1 MKTLKKIIS
10 EHLRYKNTIFKL
22 AKSDLVKTYK
32 GTALGWWWA
41 IIRPSIT
48 LAVYYFAFTV
58 GLKVSSSVG
67 GYSYFLWLIAGFL
80 PWFYMRDVLVA
91 GAGSI
96 KKYRFLVTK
105 IKYPISTIPTFV
117 SLSHLFTEIMLLVIV
132 MAIFIFSGKMPDIY
146 WLQLPFYML
155 LMFVLFCIWS
165 LFSGILSTFS
175 SDFFQLV
182 KSVTLM
188 LFWLSGIMYD
198 VHSIDNDVIRHIML
212 LNPITVIVN
221 GFRNSFIYKE
231 WFWENS
237 KELIGFF
244 AVTVVL
250 LALTVFVYKKLNRE
264 VVDIL

>member
-96 KKYRFLVTK
+96 KKYRFLVTNK
-105 IKYPISTIPTFV
+105 ISYFYYPYICKPVPSVYGDNAFSHSNGDLYIFRQDAGYILASVAILYVADVCAFLYMVAFFGHIIHIQQRLFPAGKIS
-117 SLSHLFTEIMLLVIV
+117 H
-132 MAIFIFSGKMPDIY
+132 AD
-146 WLQLPFYML
+146 
-155 LMFVLFCIWS
+155 
-165 LFSGILSTFS
+165 
-175 SDFFQLV
+175 
-182 KSVTLM
+182 
-188 LFWLSGIMYD
+188 
-198 VHSIDNDVIRHIML
+198 
-212 LNPITVIVN
+212 
-221 GFRNSFIYKE
+221 
-231 WFWENS
+231 
-237 KELIGFF
+237 
-244 AVTVVL
+244 VVL
-250 LALTVFVYKKLNRE
+250 AFGHNV
-264 VVDIL
+264 